1 MLCIKCK
8 KEIPDGSLF
17 CMFCGKKQTVTKAK
31 YHKREHG
38 TGSITRDKRNH
49 KSPWVAHAP
58 ANREGRGRVYIGAFA
73 TRAEAQAAIDDY
85 IKCGCPDLPNAT
97 LKDIFDLWHEAHSK
111 DVGDAAMRSYDSV
124 WNRFSEIRDIPMKD
138 IRTVHFQKIVDT
150 AATIGTANKIR
161 TVCSMLS
168 KYAMENDV
176 IQKNYASFIRIPKF
190 AKKEKRIFSADEI
203 KILWEHSD
211 NADIQAI
218 LILIYTGFRIGELLS
233 IKKSDI
239 HLEEGYIVGG
249 EKTEAGKNRIVP
261 IPPNIPEIKDFLVSR
276 IEQAKGE
283 RAFSMNDRDFR
294 DNVFYASIAE
304 LGMISAHRE
313 KNRWVFDDKNHLTP
327 HSTRH
332 TFASLSAAAGMHPEN
347 LQKIIGHA
355 NYSTTAEIYIH
366 QDIETLK
373 SEMSKLMR

>member
-1 MLCIKCK
+1 M
-8 KEIPDGSLF
+8 
-17 CMFCGKKQTVTKAK
+17 
-31 YHKREHG
+31 
-38 TGSITRDKRNH
+38 
-49 KSPWVAHAP
+49 
-58 ANREGRGRVYIGAFA
+58 
-73 TRAEAQAAIDDY
+73 
-85 IKCGCPDLPNAT
+85 
-97 LKDIFDLWHEAHSK
+97 
-111 DVGDAAMRSYDSV
+111 
-124 WNRFSEIRDIPMKD
+124 
-138 IRTVHFQKIVDT
+138 
-150 AATIGTANKIR
+150 
-161 TVCSMLS
+161 
-168 KYAMENDV
+168 
-176 IQKNYASFIRIPKF
+176 
-190 AKKEKRIFSADEI
+190 
-203 KILWEHSD
+203 
-211 NADIQAI
+211 
-218 LILIYTGFRIGELLS
+218 IYTGFRLGELLS

-294 DNVFYASIAE
+294 DNVFYASIVE